1 MSHILIQR
9 RIDPAGV
16 PAASS
21 LRLWAETALG
31 RIAGDLTIRIVDEAE
46 SHELNCRYRGK
57 DKSTNVLS
65 FPYDGDMLD
74 VPVLGDIVICGPVV
88 LREAQEQGKEPR
100 AHWAHLVVHGCLH
113 LLGYDHVQE
122 SEAEV
127 MEARERKILAGLGFP
142 DPYADAG
149 ATTTAHERGK
159 T

>member
-1 MSHILIQR
+1 LSHILIQR

-21 LRLWAETALG
+21 LRQWAQAALG
-31 RIAGDLTIRIVDEAE
+31 RI
-46 SHELNCRYRGK
+46 
-57 DKSTNVLS
+57 VLS

-88 LREAQEQGKEPR
+88 MREAQEQGKDPR

-122 SEAEV
+122 REAEA

-149 ATTTAHERGK
+149 VTAHKRAHR

>member
-1 MSHILIQR
+1 MSQILIQR

-46 SHELNCRYRGK
+46 LNCRYRGK

-88 LREAQEQGKEPR
+88 MREAAEQGKEPR

>member
-1 MSHILIQR
+1 MSQILIQR

-122 SEAEV
+122 REAEV
-127 MEARERKILAGLGFP
+127 MEARERKILASLGFP

-149 ATTTAHERGK
+149 STAPKRA
-159 T
+159 